1 MYIPNMCCEVEPE
14 KEGSLSTW
22 SDTMI
27 DEKINQL
34 IDEADMVIKEKDKK
48 IIEINTQIAELQ
60 REKIRRGR

>member
-1 MYIPNMCCEVEPE
+1 MNNTI
-14 KEGSLSTW
+14 KTW

-34 IDEADMVIKEKDKK
+34 IDEADRVIKEKDKK
-48 IIEINTQIAELQ
+48 IIEINTQIAVLQ

>member
-1 MYIPNMCCEVEPE
+1 MSVLI
-14 KEGSLSTW
+14 KTW

-34 IDEADMVIKEKDKK
+34 IDEADRVIKEKDKK

-60 REKIRRGR
+60 R